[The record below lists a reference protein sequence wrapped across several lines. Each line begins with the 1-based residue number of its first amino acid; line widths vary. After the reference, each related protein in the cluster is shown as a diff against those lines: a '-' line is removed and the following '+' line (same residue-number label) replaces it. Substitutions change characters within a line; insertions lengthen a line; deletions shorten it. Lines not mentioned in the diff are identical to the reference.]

1 MVLPLAWR
9 IQRLWVTE
17 IENQRKIMP
26 NPTILVVDDEATLR
40 KLMQFHLRPH
50 GYNVMTASNGVEALE
65 AIKTELPSL
74 AIIDV
79 MMPEMNGY
87 ELTRQLRKDP
97 RTASMPIILLTALS
111 NVQEKVEGFQAG
123 ADDFLIK
130 PAELPELLMRVEA
143 LLRRAAA
150 AKPTVVTLAEAR
162 LFMIMSANDPNQAIN
177 IALNLAGLTQAK
189 QQSIIIEL
197 IPAFTNTAFRLGL
210 QAKQTL
216 DDLLGLNP
224 GSIGKPQF
232 DDALVTHESSGIKLL
247 VTAQDGNA
255 PKPLTQEHTRA
266 LVNMAQRS
274 NSIVYFV
281 THSMLGDALLPLY
294 ASAEAA
300 LMVSRNFQEDL
311 VTAMVL
317 SQQIQNRGLAP
328 TRLGLLVEYAP
339 SVHSPALPDM
349 SALVTRMRMSSA
361 GAVPGL
367 GQAIAV
373 ANAEKKLPIQVAPN
387 EDRQAYQ
394 LVADLFGEDIIS
406 WPLTPGRVAARSNDP
421 SPNLPPPRQTVL
433 TAQDSDEVAPAPPKF
448 TPVAP
453 PPFAPSAANQ
463 PKPAPPAEPPPPA
476 DSAAGGWF
484 RRPTRRGDS

>member
-1 MVLPLAWR
+1 
-9 IQRLWVTE
+9 
-17 IENQRKIMP
+17 MP

-50 GYNVMTASNGVEALE
+50 GYNVITAGNGVEALE
-65 AIKTELPSL
+65 VINSQIPALV
-74 AIIDV
+74 IIDV

-87 ELTRQLRKDP
+87 ELTRQLRKNP
-97 RTASMPIILLTALS
+97 RTAHIPIILLTALS

-150 AKPTVVTLAEAR
+150 AQPVAAPLAEAR
-162 LFMIMSANDPNQAIN
+162 IYMILSANDPNQATN
-177 IALNLAGLTQAK
+177 IALNLAGLTQSR
-189 QQSIIIEL
+189 QQTIVIEL

-210 QAKQTL
+210 EAKQTL
-216 DDLLGLNP
+216 DDLLSINAS
-224 GSIGKPQF
+224 SIGKPQF
-232 DDALVTHESSGIKLL
+232 DDALITHPSSRIKLL

-274 NSIVYFV
+274 NAIVFFV
-281 THSMLGDALLPLY
+281 THPILGDALLPLY

-317 SQQIQNRGLAP
+317 SQQVQNRGLAP
-328 TRLGLLVEYAP
+328 TRLGLLVE
-339 SVHSPALPDM
+339 HSPTSHNPTLPDM

-361 GAVPGL
+361 GAVPAL
-367 GQAIAV
+367 GQALAV
-373 ANAEKKLPIQVAPN
+373 ANTEKKLPIQVASN
-387 EDRQAYQ
+387 EDRAAYQ
-394 LVADLFGEDIIS
+394 IVADLFSEHTIS

-421 SPNLPPPRQTVL
+421 SPNLPPSHPHTL
-433 TAQDSDEVAPAPPKF
+433 ATPGTADGEMKPMYTSPQPADPQSAPVTPPSFEPNAANRPQPVAPAPP
-448 TPVAP
+448 P
-453 PPFAPSAANQ
+453 PD
-463 PKPAPPAEPPPPA
+463 
-476 DSAAGGWF
+476 DSSVGGWF

>member
-1 MVLPLAWR
+1 MA
-9 IQRLWVTE
+9 
-17 IENQRKIMP
+17 

-50 GYNVMTASNGVEALE
+50 GYNVITASNGVEAME
-65 AIKTELPSL
+65 VIKTELPAL

-87 ELTRQLRKDP
+87 ELTRQLRKNP
-97 RTASMPIILLTALS
+97 RTASIPIILLTALS

-150 AKPTVVTLAEAR
+150 AQPVVVTLAEAR
-162 LFMIMSANDPNQAIN
+162 LFMIMSANDPNQATN
-177 IALNLAGLTQAK
+177 IALNLAGLTQAN
-189 QQSIIIEL
+189 QQTIIIEL

-216 DDLLGLNP
+216 DDLLSINP

-232 DDALVTHESSGIKLL
+232 DDALATHSSSGVKFL

-274 NSIVYFV
+274 NSIVFFV
-281 THSMLGDALLPLY
+281 THPMLGDALLPLY

-317 SQQIQNRGLAP
+317 SQQVQNRGLAP

-339 SVHSPALPDM
+339 SAHSPALPDM
-349 SALVTRMRMSSA
+349 SALVTRMRMSAA
-361 GAVPGL
+361 GAVPAL

-373 ANAEKKLPIQVAPN
+373 ANTEKKLPIQVASG
-387 EDRQAYQ
+387 EDRAAYQ
-394 LVADLFGEDIIS
+394 LIADLFAEDIIS
-406 WPLTPGRVAARSNDP
+406 WPLTPGRVAARSNEP
-421 SPNLPPPRQTVL
+421 SPNLPPPRQSVL
-433 TAQDSDEVAPAPPKF
+433 ATPEREEVAPAPPQF
-448 TPVAP
+448 TPVVP
-453 PPFAPSAANQ
+453 PPFAPNAANQ
-463 PKPAPPAEPPPPA
+463 PKPIPPAEPPPA
-476 DSAAGGWF
+476 DSSTGGWF